1 MVERSSGP
9 TLLLQEQP
17 SGRVVNLRHFQ
28 RHQPHS
34 SPSLSWNGRYVAA
47 LVQQGSQRVPLIED
61 RLSGALHRL
70 PLPADHTAL
79 RVSLAPEAGRLAV
92 QVALDGQL
100 RVQLFD
106 LTGLLEPDRPGGMAI
121 QGGGPGA
128 PP

>member
-17 SGRVVNLRHFQ
+17 SGKVVNLRHFH

-47 LVQQGSQRVPLIED
+47 LVQQGNQRVPLIED

-70 PLPADHTAL
+70 PLPADQTAL
-79 RVSLAPEAGRLAV
+79 RLSLATEAGRLAV
-92 QVALDGQL
+92 QVAFDGQL

-106 LTGLLEPDRPGGMAI
+106 LTDLLEPDRPGGMVI

>member
-1 MVERSSGP
+1 
-9 TLLLQEQP
+9 
-17 SGRVVNLRHFQ
+17 
-28 RHQPHS
+28 
-34 SPSLSWNGRYVAA
+34 
-47 LVQQGSQRVPLIED
+47 
-61 RLSGALHRL
+61 
-70 PLPADHTAL
+70 
-79 RVSLAPEAGRLAV
+79 GRLAV